1 MKLAQAQQ
9 QTERHEEDLR
19 AANRRVA
26 AQGRVAALLEAE
38 VAHAKAGLAAVQ
50 QCTLEH
56 ASAGG
61 LLPMPDKTRRSKLD
75 PSNCITWLAAVCIRG

>member
-19 AANRRVA
+19 AANRRGA

-38 VAHAKAGLAAVQ
+38 VARAKAGLAAVQ

-61 LLPMPDKTRRSKLD
+61 LLPTADKNSPQQARSLQI
-75 PSNCITWLAAVCIRG
+75 CHIAVCICD